1 MNKLF
6 VRLGVAGALTAAA
19 VWAVKNQDKIE
30 RKLTEGAGKAK
41 ELGDRGVARAVAL
54 VDQAV
59 GKLATGWLPK
69 AAPEAQKPTEDEY
82 THTGPLLD
90 DER

>member
-1 MNKLF
+1 MNKLL
-6 VRLGVAGALTAAA
+6 VRLGVAGALTAGA
-19 VWAVKNQDKIE
+19 VWAVKNQDRIE
-30 RKLTEGAGKAK
+30 RTLTKGAHKAK

-59 GKLATGWLPK
+59 SKLATGWLPETT
-69 AAPEAQKPTEDEY
+69 PEAQKPTEDEY